1 MPKTRIIKYALIIFL
16 LLPLITFAET
26 QEIKEY
32 KVIKE
37 IPFGIF
43 LRRN

>member
-1 MPKTRIIKYALIIFL
+1 MPKTRIIKYALIVFF

-32 KVIKE
+32 KVIKGDTLWD
-37 IPFGIF
+37 ISKK
-43 LRRN
+43 